1 MNEPMD
7 GINEKG
13 LFVSILTDMQGKFNA
28 DVAFGGAKDTGIS
41 FPQLTSLILNNCAT
55 VEEAKL
61 EILQQRIFF
70 PFRTVH
76 YLIGDAEGNVTVFEV
91 DAESGLYH
99 FIDGE
104 PNKPFVLTNH
114 ALHLYPDP
122 STYPETD
129 PNAKR
134 NTFNRWHTLTNFV
147 NEHDGVFTKEDMFEA
162 LSLVYAHYGDPKA
175 AGQIVYIPER
185 TMIAHVTDLAE
196 QKMEVKFYSRDGP
209 LDETGNPSIIFH
221 DPVTLAMDSD

>member
-1 MNEPMD
+1 MD

-28 DVAFGGAKDTGIS
+28 DVAFGGAKDAGIS

-104 PNKPFVLTNH
+104 PNKPYSQTMHFI
-114 ALHLYPDP
+114 Y
-122 STYPETD
+122 
-129 PNAKR
+129 
-134 NTFNRWHTLTNFV
+134 TLT
-147 NEHDGVFTKEDMFEA
+147 HQHT
-162 LSLVYAHYGDPKA
+162 PKLT
-175 AGQIVYIPER
+175 P
-185 TMIAHVTDLAE
+185 M
-196 QKMEVKFYSRDGP
+196 P
-209 LDETGNPSIIFH
+209 N
-221 DPVTLAMDSD
+221 VTLSTAGIP